1 MSTASLLTS
10 TVYFPLHFS
19 INSLTRVDVSKHYD
33 FQLNVNLLQKSLSCC
48 SLSFSFERNI
58 IIGVSFERR
67 TVRIL
72 NYRHAVRV
80 LKACRSNVSHD
91 FITKSEDW
99 QTRNNHRPVR
109 CETSDL
115 TLILGSQFA
124 HLPCEMSD
132 LTLILASQFAHLPW
146 YKLRSCLTLWHIG
159 VSSSR
164 SINYNGLEAA
174 TLLKKH
180 MI

>member
-19 INSLTRVDVSKHYD
+19 INSLTRVDVSRHYD
-33 FQLNVNLLQKSLSCC
+33 FQLNVNLLQKSLSCY
-48 SLSFSFERNI
+48 SSSFSFERNI
-58 IIGVSFERR
+58 IISVSFEKR

-72 NYRHAVRV
+72 NYRHAVQV

-91 FITKSEDW
+91 FITKHEDW
-99 QTRNNHRPVR
+99 ETRNYLHPVR
-109 CETSDL
+109 CET
-115 TLILGSQFA
+115 
-124 HLPCEMSD
+124 SD

-146 YKLRSCLTLWHIG
+146 HKLRSCLTLWHIG

-180 MI
+180 MIWLVFLIDHFM